1 MRSWA
6 CEICCIM
13 TVIVCSRI
21 QVILVDKA
29 YSELPQASDEFPV
42 IVWLDGSLSNPHWV
56 VDRAEMVLG
65 RDETCDIVIPVRQIS
80 RQHLRILMEGGNA
93 FVEDMRSKNGS
104 WVNGYRLTGM
114 RELEDGDEIRIAKDI
129 RLRFVGSGATAPS
142 TTRVLP
148 DVIPS
153 GAMTGL
159 RMRLDPETREVR
171 IQNALLDP
179 PLSLPQYRL
188 LEILFLSQ
196 GGVCSRNDVVDAVW
210 PEAMGEGVSEQAIDA
225 LVRRLR
231 DRLSQVDSEHQYIVT
246 VRGHGFRLDNPQ
258 EELPD

>member
-1 MRSWA
+1 M
-6 CEICCIM
+6 M
-13 TVIVCSRI
+13 
-21 QVILVDKA
+21 QG
-29 YSELPQASDEFPV
+29 
-42 IVWLDGSLSNPHWV
+42 GS
-56 VDRAEMVLG
+56 A
-65 RDETCDIVIPVRQIS
+65 II
-80 RQHLRILMEGGNA
+80 
-93 FVEDMRSKNGS
+93 EDLRSKNGT
-104 WVNGYRLTGM
+104 WVNGYRLTGL

-153 GAMTGL
+153 GAMTGS

-171 IQNALLDP
+171 VKDEALDP

-188 LEILFLSQ
+188 LEILFASQ

-210 PEAMGEGVSEQAIDA
+210 PEAMGAGVSEQAIDA

-231 DRLSQVDSEHQYIVT
+231 DRLNEVDSEHQYIVT
-246 VRGHGFRLDNPQ
+246 VRGHGFRLDNPR
-258 EELPD
+258 EDAAE

>member
-1 MRSWA
+1 MSQ
-6 CEICCIM
+6 
-13 TVIVCSRI
+13 T
-21 QVILVDKA
+21 
-29 YSELPQASDEFPV
+29 SDEFPV

-56 VDRAEMVLG
+56 VNNQEMVLG
-65 RDETCDIVIPVRQIS
+65 RDDGCDIVIPVRQIS
-80 RQHLRILMEGGNA
+80 RQHVKIVLEGGA
-93 FVEDMRSKNGS
+93 CVIEDMRSKNGT

-114 RELEDGDEIRIAKDI
+114 RQLEDGDEIRIAKDI

-159 RMRLDPETREVR
+159 RMRLDPESREVVIR
-171 IQNALLDP
+171 DVTVDP

-188 LEILFLSQ
+188 LEILFASQ
-196 GGVCSRNDVVDAVW
+196 GGVCSRNDVMDAVW
-210 PEAMGEGVSEQAIDA
+210 PDAMGLGVSEQAIDA

-231 DRLSQVDSEHQYIVT
+231 DRLSEIDSEHQYIVT

-258 EELPD
+258 DESAQ

>member
-1 MRSWA
+1 MSQ
-6 CEICCIM
+6 
-13 TVIVCSRI
+13 T
-21 QVILVDKA
+21 
-29 YSELPQASDEFPV
+29 SDEFPV

-56 VDRAEMVLG
+56 VDSPEMVLG
-65 RDETCDIVIPVRQIS
+65 RDDGCDIVIPVRQIS
-80 RQHLRILMEGGNA
+80 RQHVKIMLEGGA
-93 FVEDMRSKNGS
+93 CVIEDMRSKNGT

-114 RELEDGDEIRIAKDI
+114 RQLEDGDEIRIAKDI

-159 RMRLDPETREVR
+159 RMRLDPESRQVVIRDEPV
-171 IQNALLDP
+171 DP

-188 LEILFLSQ
+188 LEILFASQ
-196 GGVCSRNDVVDAVW
+196 GGVCSRNDVIDAVW
-210 PEAMGEGVSEQAIDA
+210 PDAMGMGVSEQAIDA

-231 DRLSQVDSEHQYIVT
+231 DRLSEIDSEHQYIVT
-246 VRGHGFRLDNPQ
+246 VRGHGFRLDNPRD
-258 EELPD
+258 EAAE

>member
-1 MRSWA
+1 MRPGA
-6 CEICCIM
+6 
-13 TVIVCSRI
+13 
-21 QVILVDKA
+21 
-29 YSELPQASDEFPV
+29 DEFPV
-42 IVWLDGSLSNPHWV
+42 IVWLDGSLSNPHWL

-65 RDETCDIVIPVRQIS
+65 REEGCDIVIPVRQIS
-80 RQHLRILMEGGNA
+80 RQHLRILMQGGGA
-93 FVEDMRSKNGS
+93 VIEDLRSKNGT

-114 RELEDGDEIRIAKDI
+114 RALEDGDEIRIAKDI

-171 IQNALLDP
+171 IKDEALDP

-188 LEILFLSQ
+188 LEILFASQ
-196 GGVCSRNDVVDAVW
+196 GGVCSRRDVVDAVW
-210 PEAMGEGVSEQAIDA
+210 PEAMGAGVSEQAIDA

-231 DRLSQVDSEHQYIVT
+231 DRLNEVDSAHQYIVT
-246 VRGHGFRLDNPQ
+246 VRGHGFRLDNPR
-258 EELPD
+258 EDAPE